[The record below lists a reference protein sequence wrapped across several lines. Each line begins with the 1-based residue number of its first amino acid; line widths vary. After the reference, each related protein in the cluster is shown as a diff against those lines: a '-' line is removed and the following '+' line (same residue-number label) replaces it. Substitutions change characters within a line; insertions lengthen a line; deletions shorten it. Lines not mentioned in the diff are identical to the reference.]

1 MNACILIKAVP
12 LKTDEI
18 LEAVKRIKE
27 VKRAYVAY
35 GRYDLVAFIEVQDY
49 SQIRTVTGGINSLE
63 GVRSTETLIEA

>member
-1 MNACILIKAVP
+1 LNACILIKAVP

>member
-1 MNACILIKAVP
+1 LIKAVP